1 MKSAYFDDLIQRW
14 YIDDAKRVIIGKVC
28 TTSCICL
35 AEERKKQLI
44 KNKGDK
50 ILENVP
56 IKAHMSRD
64 VSLDHDLVF
73 QIPLW
78 SCDCDLLREDGDA
91 AEDACLDGRC
101 TANNAQ
107 DDGELHLFLSPF
119 SISLA
124 C

>member
-1 MKSAYFDDLIQRW
+1 MVMKTAYFDDLIQRW
-14 YIDDAKRVIIGKVC
+14 YIDDAKRVIIGK
-28 TTSCICL
+28 
-35 AEERKKQLI
+35 
-44 KNKGDK
+44 GDK
-50 ILENVP
+50 ILEIVP

-107 DDGELHLFLSPF
+107 DDDGCIIATLEGNF
-119 SISLA
+119 STAPRECFHIVKNSM
-124 C
+124 